1 MKKTIMIISLLA
13 LLTVVNAQ
21 WEEVGTPGFQQGE
34 LRFTRGVVVNSND
47 VPYVAYTCYEN
58 ETEINL
64 YVENFDGIDWNI
76 VGNGNIADYNFAYD
90 CNIVIDSEDNIFI
103 AYSETE
109 SQGNYWCFVKQL
121 IGNDWVEIGEF
132 AVYNPIN
139 SDVVMCIDNYDNIY
153 VYYSDDIEEGAV
165 VKKLN
170 GSDWEMVGGGTFA
183 LHTQT
188 GNPSMTVDDSG
199 NIWIAYFD
207 GSSGLYVTCQ
217 KFDGTSWQVVGNP
230 GFSYDEGM
238 NTSIITDANEIPYI
252 GNTGWYD
259 TATRIYTYQQ
269 NNWEYTALT
278 GSYQGA
284 ISNFTKDNFDNVY
297 VSYTSGG
304 EFYISQLDDN
314 GDWNDFVE
322 QPPLSYST
330 IGVDQKADFEYF
342 NGALYLLFNNYNNGN
357 SLTLLKY
364 NMNPEI
370 EVNPEEFVLEM
381 NSNEIFTDQF
391 TISNIGSGTID
402 IDYSIDINYLSG
414 DDWMTVD
421 PEFGVLEE
429 NETDIIDVTFDTT
442 DLTEGLY
449 QSEIVI
455 TYSNNEM
462 VIPVSLTISE
472 TDTNDDTISEITKL
486 IGNYPNPFN
495 PTTTITYSL
504 TTESTEN
511 TELSIYNLK
520 GQKIKTFSLDCH
532 PELVEGSIIWNGTD
546 DNNQPVSS
554 GVYLYKLQA
563 GEFSQTKK
571 MILMK

>member
-47 VPYVAYTCYEN
+47 VPYVAYNSYEN

-64 YVENFDGIDWNI
+64 YVESFDGTDWNI
-76 VGNGNIADYNFAYD
+76 VGNGNIADYNFAYN

-132 AVYNPIN
+132 AVYDPIS

-165 VKKLN
+165 VKKYN

-183 LHTQT
+183 FHTQT

-238 NTSIITDANEIPYI
+238 NTSIITDANDIPYV

-330 IGVDQKADFEYF
+330 NGVDQKADFEYF
-342 NGALYLLFNNYNNGN
+342 NGALYLLFNNYNSGN

-391 TISNIGSGTID
+391 TISNIGSGTSD

-414 DDWMTVD
+414 NDWMTVD

-429 NETDIIDVTFDTT
+429 NETDVIDVTFDTT
-442 DLTEGLY
+442 NLAEELF
-449 QSEIVI
+449 QCEIVI
-455 TYSNNEM
+455 SYNNNEM

-472 TDTNDDTISEITKL
+472 TDTNDDTIIATTKL

-495 PTTTITYSL
+495 PTTTISFNL
-504 TTESTEN
+504 ESDSDVSVE
-511 TELSIYNLK
+511 IYNLK
-520 GQKIKTFSLDCH
+520 GQKIKGFEIEDWKSGIN
-532 PELVEGSIIWNGTD
+532 EIVWNGD
-546 DNNQPVSS
+546 DDSGKSVAS